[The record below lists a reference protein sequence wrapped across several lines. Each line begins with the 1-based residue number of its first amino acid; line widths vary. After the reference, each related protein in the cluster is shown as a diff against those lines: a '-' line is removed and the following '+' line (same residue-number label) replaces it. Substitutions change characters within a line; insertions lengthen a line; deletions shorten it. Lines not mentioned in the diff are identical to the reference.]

1 VRGGALAVF
10 GHLAA
15 LYMQTTASNPM
26 YQLQAF
32 PTHSVLKD
40 FIPYRGIIFSSE
52 IELPHAEMKA
62 LHDLEFTSLEG
73 SALLNQKPIA
83 TILIDTGPVLELIAK
98 EWKYDLD
105 LLKEGKGD
113 TGIDDHSW
121 TMYSNNKI
129 SPVIVRWDL
138 GKARIHLVMG
148 NDRMQFKCIAMGNV
162 EAKDI
167 LARLTV
173 LLGSLHDERDCVEE
187 IDVAVDDTVQKIK
200 LGIMPGMSDFSTEC
214 FLVTPEDEKLNELR
228 RKDCAQLAN
237 SCNLVVFNEK
247 DIQDTKLGLKA
258 NEMFINIGDIS
269 RSFKYSADMSCSWEI
284 YNIIYGLSVRNAGRE
299 MNRIICRALDPEKA
313 QRLDTALERQK
324 FERSIPNDDPE
335 LQERKNFLGYRCKD
349 VIDFTAG
356 HNPSTMTNSSRWI
369 KITIGNDFKSPE
381 LSILKGTS
389 AYKTLVRGEVVT
401 GPDLIVL
408 LIDTVMNLRT
418 NLPNSKKAKPTEK
431 KMKIKG
437 RVDGIDRSDEAPKEF
452 DYKIETISNP
462 YFSLHMGMPIRV
474 DQSLSI
480 WRKDDNQALA
490 CDLWFDIESG
500 HLHLENLY
508 RIKVPTA

>member
-1 VRGGALAVF
+1 
-10 GHLAA
+10 
-15 LYMQTTASNPM
+15 M

-73 SALLNQKPIA
+73 SSLLNQKPIA

-98 EWKYDLD
+98 EWNYDLD

-148 NDRMQFKCIAMGNV
+148 NDRMEFKCIAIGNV

-173 LLGSLHDERDCVEE
+173 ILGSLHDDRDLVEE
-187 IDVAVDDTVQKIK
+187 IDIASDDTVQKIK
-200 LGIMPGMSDFSTEC
+200 IGNLTGMSDFSTEC
-214 FLVTPEDEKLNELR
+214 FLIVPDDDKLNEVR

-237 SCNLVVFNEK
+237 SCNLVLFKEK
-247 DIQDTKLGLKA
+247 DIKDGLLGLKA
-258 NEMFINIGDIS
+258 NEMFINIKNIS
-269 RSFKYSADMSCSWEI
+269 RSFKYSADVSCSWEI
-284 YNIIYGLSVRNAGRE
+284 YNIIYGLSVLCAGRE

-313 QRLDTALERQK
+313 QRLDTALERQR

-349 VIDFTAG
+349 IIDFIASFD
-356 HNPSTMTNSSRWI
+356 PSTVMNSSRWR

-437 RVDGIDRSDEAPKEF
+437 RVDGIDRTDEAPKEF
-452 DYKIETISNP
+452 DYKIETISKP

>member
-1 VRGGALAVF
+1 
-10 GHLAA
+10 
-15 LYMQTTASNPM
+15 M

-32 PTHSVLKD
+32 PTLSVLKD

-62 LHDLEFTSLEG
+62 LHDLEFTSLE
-73 SALLNQKPIA
+73 SSPLLNQKPLA

-113 TGIDDHSW
+113 TGIEDHSW

-129 SPVIVRWDL
+129 SPVIVRWSM

-148 NDRMQFKCIAMGNV
+148 NDRMQFKCIAIGNV
-162 EAKDI
+162 EAKDV
-167 LARLTV
+167 LERLTV
-173 LLGSLHDERDCVEE
+173 ILGTLNDDSDFVHEV
-187 IDVAVDDTVQKIK
+187 DVATDDTVQKIK
-200 LGIMPGMSDFSTEC
+200 VGNAPGMSDFSTEC
-214 FLVTPEDEKLNELR
+214 FLVTSDDDNLNEIR
-228 RKDCAQLAN
+228 RKDCAQLVN
-237 SCNLVVFNEK
+237 SCNLIMFKEK
-247 DIQDTKLGLKA
+247 EIKDTQLSLKA
-258 NEMFINIGDIS
+258 NEMFISITNIS
-269 RSFKYSADMSCSWEI
+269 RSFKYSADVSCSWEI
-284 YNIIYGLSVRNAGRE
+284 YNIIYGLSVLNAGRE

-313 QRLDTALERQK
+313 QRFDTALERQR
-324 FERSIPNDDPE
+324 FEPTPRNDDPE
-335 LQERKNFLGYRCKD
+335 MQERKNFLGYRCKD
-349 VIDFTAG
+349 IIDFIASY
-356 HNPSTMTNSSRWI
+356 NPTTMMNSKRWR
-369 KITIGNDFKSPE
+369 KITIGGDFKNPE

-389 AYKTLVRGEVVT
+389 SFKTLVRGEVVT

-418 NLPNSKKAKPTEK
+418 NLPNSTKAKATEK

-437 RVDGIDRSDEAPKEF
+437 RVDGVNRTVEAPKEF
-452 DYKIETISNP
+452 DYKLETISDP
-462 YFSLHMGMPIRV
+462 YFSLHMGMPIRI

-480 WRKDDNQALA
+480 WRKDDGDALA
-490 CDLWFDIESG
+490 CDIWFDIESG

-508 RIKVPTA
+508 RVKIPTA